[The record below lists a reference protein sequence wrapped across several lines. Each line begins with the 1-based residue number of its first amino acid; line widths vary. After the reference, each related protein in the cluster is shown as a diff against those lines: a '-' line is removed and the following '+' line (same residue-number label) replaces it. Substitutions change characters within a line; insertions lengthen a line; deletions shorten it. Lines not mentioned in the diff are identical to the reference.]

1 MSPLPPR
8 ALPAEIMLDILAFL
22 DQHDCA
28 QAALASRAF
37 HELALRVL
45 YRRVVIKGRRSTC
58 WPLRDLFFQLASSAY
73 PARLVHTLHVDFF
86 ARPGCLVH
94 LTPDMPP
101 LLSAAF
107 AAMSNLTVLC
117 LGECCDPLLVPAV
130 QNASF
135 PNLERLSLHC
145 YARMEGFVARHAAR
159 LTHFQCIMPLPV
171 HTPHFARLMYYE
183 GCLHNVAVAC
193 RAPSQLREI
202 TARHFNGKPD
212 IPVYMPCDVAFA
224 MLAQHAPQLTRL
236 RLYHFGSAD
245 TLRAHMDKVRAPVRS
260 VRELEVQF
268 ASPSLVVKELVAAMP
283 AVLRAFPGI
292 VSLRLSPLF
301 TVHSP
306 AACPVPFC
314 TTLAGA
320 APDLALLV
328 WADRAMRR
336 APCGA
341 WRPAET
347 PAPPSRWT
355 PLIAS

>member
-1 MSPLPPR
+1 R
-8 ALPAEIMLDILAFL
+8 ALPAEIVLDILAFL

-45 YRRVVIKGRRSTC
+45 YRRIVIKGRRSTC
-58 WPLRDLFFQLASSAY
+58 WPLRDLFFLLATGSY
-73 PARLVHTLHVDFF
+73 PARLVHTLHIDFF

-107 AAMSNLTVLC
+107 ASMSNLTVLC

-130 QNASF
+130 QNACF
-135 PNLERLSLHC
+135 PALERLALHS
-145 YARMEGFVARHAAR
+145 YARMAGFVARHAAN
-159 LTHFQCIMPLPV
+159 LTHFLCIMPLPV

-193 RAPSQLREI
+193 RAASPLREI
-202 TARHFNGKPD
+202 TARHFNGQPD
-212 IPVYMPCDVAFA
+212 IPQYMPCDVAFA
-224 MLAQHAPQLTRL
+224 LLARNAPGLVRL

-245 TLRAHMDKVRAPVRS
+245 TLRAHMDKVVVPVRS
-260 VRELEVQF
+260 VRVLEVQF
-268 ASPSLVVKELVAAMP
+268 ASPSLVVTELVAAMP
-283 AVLRAFPGI
+283 SVLRAFPC
-292 VSLRLSPLF
+292 VTELRLSPLF
-301 TVHSP
+301 QVHPP
-306 AACPVPFC
+306 AMCPVPFC
-314 TTLAGA
+314 RTLSGA

-328 WADRAMRR
+328 WADKAMRR
-336 APCGA
+336 ARCGA
-341 WRPAET
+341 WRPADRPVE
-347 PAPPSRWT
+347 PGAWT